1 MTDDKC
7 NLFLVVDIGAVSNIA
22 SNKILMNNI
31 TINTTTP
38 RTIDNNKSVIAH
50 LAEERKTELKSNAQ
64 YIIRTFAIPLS
75 TLGQKYNE
83 DKLCWLVMM
92 MTMMIMMMIIIILI
106 TDDVKYYSN
115 LYVLN
120 TLYLLLS
127 SFYIVSNG
135 ISSEIKGRAL
145 IAVKQ
150 VFNIFIL
157 TNDHNYNIVIIK
169 IIIFFIIITI

>member
-7 NLFLVVDIGAVSNIA
+7 NLFLVVYIGAVSNIA

-157 TNDHNYNIVIIK
+157 NNDHNYNIVIIK
-169 IIIFFIIITI
+169 IIIFFLSS